1 MGGMAEEMESAEPR
15 LAAETHIPLA
25 RSLRGKFIL
34 LLAILVALTATVL
47 TLVDYVYVRQL
58 LTASVQEQLTLRAEG
73 LREVLLA
80 HVRQRSDGVRLVA
93 SRTRLRTMLE
103 ARLAGEVDEETFRAV
118 TTRILLD
125 AQQSAEGFLN
135 TRITDPEGMVVTATE
150 ITDLGADLSASRTYI
165 DGMSEPTLGL
175 PVPAA
180 GSYRAMLSAP
190 VHSHAGRF
198 LGVVIVEVDAQPE
211 IDLLAAVHS
220 GFESAEVRVGAWNTP
235 ATARDRIR
243 YLFPVGP
250 AEALSIEAS
259 KDAAM
264 AAALNGGMGFAE
276 TTDYL
281 GREVLSVHLPIG
293 YGGWAMVT
301 QVAADEAYAPI
312 GRVGLVAL
320 LVAIVF
326 FLLAALVGGRI
337 AAVFTRPVLRLAK
350 VARAVESGDLNVQ
363 ARIKTQD
370 ELGLLASAF
379 NTMTSSLVLHQ
390 NHLEQLVRERTAQ
403 LQESRDQLAE
413 LCRVLEN
420 HAETMERDLKRAEVI
435 QRSLLP
441 GAPPDIAGFR
451 VRTLYRPGH
460 NVGGDLFDVVK
471 IDDRHVVMVIADASG
486 HGVSAAML
494 SVLFKHRLAFA
505 DAFGRPLR
513 PSEALKRV
521 NRSLLTGPT
530 TPGMFVTCIYCL
542 LDIEQ
547 RKAVV
552 ASAGHSPAI
561 HIERFGKANQIEH
574 TGPALGL
581 YRDAVFAECDLSLDE
596 YDQLLFYTDGIF
608 DIGGEERPNIGSISN
623 ALVTHG
629 ESRHVLDELFIE
641 LSHGHEREDRDDVTM
656 LLLEGRSGESYF
668 GSDDDVPELE
678 IDPQTDAPQL
688 TWGETDA
695 GRFVCLQGR
704 VTWTYAEPLLEGA
717 RGAITRGMPLI
728 VDLAECDYL
737 DSASLGTL
745 HELVQEAEQ
754 SAGGVTVQ
762 GVGAG
767 LLEAFHELSMDV
779 VLNHVSEDSLPV
791 PDNRQSLELPDADPK
806 GQKMRLLK
814 AHEVLAALSRE
825 NEAEFG
831 GVVAAMREDMAAG
844 NP

>member
-1 MGGMAEEMESAEPR
+1 MAEEMESAEPR
-15 LAAETHIPLA
+15 PAGETDIPLA

-58 LTASVQEQLTLRAEG
+58 LTSSVQEQLTLRAEG

-80 HVRQRSDGVRLVA
+80 HVRQRNDGIRLVA
-93 SRTRLRTMLE
+93 SRTRLREMLE
-103 ARLAGEVDEETFRAV
+103 ARLDGEVDEETFRTV

-125 AQQSAEGFLN
+125 AQQSTEGFLN
-135 TRITDPEGMVVTATE
+135 TRITDPEGLVVTATE
-150 ITDLGADLSASRTYI
+150 ITHLGASLSASRAFV

-180 GSYRAMLSAP
+180 DSYRAMLSAP

-198 LGVVIVEVDAQPE
+198 LGVVVVEVDAQPE

-220 GFESAEVRVGAWNTP
+220 GFDSAEVRVGAWKTP
-235 ATARDRIR
+235 EAAHDRIR

-250 AEALSIEAS
+250 AATLSIEAS
-259 KDAAM
+259 RDAAM
-264 AAALNGGMGFAE
+264 AAALNGGTGFAE
-276 TTDYL
+276 TIDYL

-293 YGGWAMVT
+293 YGGWAMVS
-301 QVAADEAYAPI
+301 QVAAEEAYAPI

-320 LVAIVF
+320 VVAIGF

-350 VARAVESGDLNVQ
+350 VARAVEGGDLSVR
-363 ARIKTQD
+363 ARITTRD
-370 ELGLLASAF
+370 ELGLLANAF
-379 NTMTSSLVLHQ
+379 NTMTSSLALHQ
-390 NHLEQLVRERTAQ
+390 NHLEQLVHERTAQ
-403 LQESRDQLAE
+403 LEESRDQLAD

-471 IDDRHVVMVIADASG
+471 IDDRHVAMVIADASG

-505 DAFGRPLR
+505 DARGRPLR

-521 NRSLLTGPT
+521 NRALLTGPT

-542 LDIEQ
+542 LDVVQ
-547 RKAVV
+547 RTAVL
-552 ASAGHSPAI
+552 ASAGHSPAV
-561 HIERFGKANQIEH
+561 HIGQFGKIGQIEH

-581 YRDAVFAECDLSLDE
+581 YRDAVFAECEIPLDE
-596 YDQLLFYTDGIF
+596 CDQLLFYTDGIF
-608 DIGGEERPNIGSISN
+608 DIGGEEKPSIASIGN

-629 ESRHVLDELFIE
+629 ESQHVLDELFIE
-641 LSHGHEREDRDDVTM
+641 LSHGHEREDRDDVTL

-668 GSDDDVPELE
+668 GNDDDVPELE

-717 RGAITRGMPLI
+717 RGAITRGVPLI
-728 VDLAECDYL
+728 VDLVECDYL
-737 DSASLGTL
+737 DSALLGTL

-754 SAGGVTVQ
+754 GDGGVVVQ
-762 GVGAG
+762 GANAA
-767 LLEAFHELSMDV
+767 LLESFRELSMDV
-779 VLNHVSEDSLPV
+779 VLNHVSEQVLPV
-791 PDNRQSLELPDADPK
+791 PVHRESLELPDADPK

-825 NEAEFG
+825 NQAEFG
-831 GVVAAMREDMAAG
+831 RVVTAMREDLG
-844 NP
+844 VG